1 MKKLMDYV
9 AEAATLEE
17 EVMPWDMEEVLEGVA
32 TPLILDIREPYEFDW
47 KLDCAAGT
55 ITKYRWYVKTERIRW
70 LRQMQTS
77 I

>member
-32 TPLILDIREPYEFDW
+32 KPLILDIREPYEFD
-47 KLDCAAGT
+47 
-55 ITKYRWYVKTERIRW
+55 
-70 LRQMQTS
+70 
-77 I
+77 